1 MELLTQNISHTLNLM
16 LMVLSVF
23 LSIRGLLNNIDLWID
38 RITRAIQG
46 QILTWKQ
53 AYGYLASWI
62 TILVITIIIEINVF

>member
-1 MELLTQNISHTLNLM
+1 MELITQNINHTLNLI
-16 LMVLSVF
+16 LMILSVF
-23 LSIRGLLNNIDLWID
+23 LSIRGLLNNIDLWIY

-53 AYGYLASWI
+53 AYGSLAFWI